1 LRGPTGGVS
10 WQMHCYRP
18 RDLHE
23 EGKKKHKGSHSKI
36 VLWRIDTLVI
46 NSPYYLLSGG
56 SQLAGDIIS
65 YKSPMGPFCIL
76 LIVCIL

>member
-1 LRGPTGGVS
+1 
-10 WQMHCYRP
+10 MHRYQP